1 MEEEVID
8 LAKERLRQKKQ
19 IERNAQSFVNQ
30 YFRNRSYLV
39 QRAVAKAYLKIVRD
53 KILF

>member
-1 MEEEVID
+1 MEEQIED
-8 LAKERLRQKKQ
+8 LAKERLRQQKQ
-19 IERNAQSFVNQ
+19 IERNASTFVYQ

-39 QRAVAKAYLKIVRD
+39 QRAIIEAYLKIVRD